1 MTIALVENLPAELD
15 DVTDALMGAVTTEF
29 QQLMSWDPEGRQL
42 VFPRDHPLLGGPECP
57 VTGCDKV
64 VFHTKDH
71 GLCVGC
77 AKRLKSS
84 GQGFEEFVSTAKRH
98 WRSIGVSNCRVSEC
112 GRPSKTS
119 RVGLCSAHLGQR
131 KSLGLSVEEFIRHPS
146 VKPLPG
152 FGPCEVAACP
162 RSRDGHSRRYCMAH
176 YQRRLLEVNKGST
189 LDEEIWRLTTPAIA
203 QAGVVSLLGL
213 PDRAVAEILYGLQE
227 RVAAGIRHKDHHVRP
242 FCDLVRA
249 RQIDSLA
256 EFDVSG
262 LSKMNAALA
271 KGFLKHVLRWTMSPE
286 TERHKDTW
294 NGAAFGMTGYLHFE
308 KISQPWLRRA
318 TQDWAVDDAPRHR
331 GTNPRGA
338 MQTQI
343 NCIVRLSE
351 SLRLNRPDKGIDPRL
366 LGRDDI
372 VAFLN
377 RMRYLVQQGEV
388 AAARHVTDVRHLRRM
403 LLRMRSLGLTQ
414 PDQPLHGL
422 PERFTLR
429 PEDIPDDPEDTAAGR
444 DLPPEVMRQLCEHLD
459 ALGAGGLQARTAV
472 ELLMDTGRRP
482 DEICKLPLDCLER
495 DGDGE
500 PVLVYDNR
508 KALRNGRR
516 LPIAKAT
523 AALIIEQQQRVRAR
537 FPDTPPKDLALLPT
551 PVANPHGTKP
561 LTASWLGVRHR
572 AWVVSLPDLLVPAVV
587 EVAGERVTKML
598 PFDKAMIFPYAYRHT
613 YAQRHADAGIPVD
626 ALRVL
631 MDHRQLDTTQRY
643 YRVSEKRQRDAV
655 ERVTAM
661 QFDRHGKRVWRQ
673 VKAVLDSEH
682 ARRAIGETQVP
693 YGTCTE
699 PSNVAAG
706 GHDCP
711 VRFRCVGCSHFRT
724 DVSYLPDLE
733 AYLADL
739 LRNRERLA
747 AFTDADDWAKG
758 EAMPSDDEITR
769 VRRLVK
775 RVREELDD
783 LTDEDRAQ
791 IQQAVTVVRRTR
803 ANVVSLGMPKV
814 RQPLPDLRPER
825 TA

>member
-1 MTIALVENLPAELD
+1 
-15 DVTDALMGAVTTEF
+15 
-29 QQLMSWDPEGRQL
+29 
-42 VFPRDHPLLGGPECP
+42 
-57 VTGCDKV
+57 
-64 VFHTKDH
+64 
-71 GLCVGC
+71 
-77 AKRLKSS
+77 
-84 GQGFEEFVSTAKRH
+84 
-98 WRSIGVSNCRVSEC
+98 
-112 GRPSKTS
+112 
-119 RVGLCSAHLGQR
+119 
-131 KSLGLSVEEFIRHPS
+131 
-146 VKPLPG
+146 
-152 FGPCEVAACP
+152 
-162 RSRDGHSRRYCMAH
+162 
-176 YQRRLLEVNKGST
+176 
-189 LDEEIWRLTTPAIA
+189 
-203 QAGVVSLLGL
+203 
-213 PDRAVAEILYGLQE
+213 
-227 RVAAGIRHKDHHVRP
+227 
-242 FCDLVRA
+242 
-249 RQIDSLA
+249 
-256 EFDVSG
+256 
-262 LSKMNAALA
+262 
-271 KGFLKHVLRWTMSPE
+271 
-286 TERHKDTW
+286 
-294 NGAAFGMTGYLHFE
+294 
-308 KISQPWLRRA
+308 
-318 TQDWAVDDAPRHR
+318 
-331 GTNPRGA
+331 

-351 SLRLNRPDKGIDPRL
+351 SLRLNRPDKGIDPRP

-422 PERFTLR
+422 PEQFMLR

-444 DLPPEVMRQLCEHLD
+444 DLPPEVMRQLCDHLD

-472 ELLMDTGRRP
+472 ELLMDTGRRAN
-482 DEICKLPLDCLER
+482 EICKLPLDCLER

-523 AALIIEQQQRVRAR
+523 ATLIIEQQQRVRAR
-537 FPDTPPKDLALLPT
+537 FPDTTAKDLALLPT

-572 AWVVSLPDLLVPAVV
+572 AWVVSLPDFLVPTVV

-598 PFDKAMIFPYAYRHT
+598 PFDKAKIFPYAYRHT

-643 YRVSEKRQRDAV
+643 YRVSEKRQREAV

-682 ARRAIGETQVP
+682 ARRAIGETRVP

-739 LRNRERLA
+739 LRNHERLA

-775 RVREELDD
+775 RVRDELDD
-783 LTDEDRAQ
+783 LTDEDRSRSSRPSPSSAE
-791 IQQAVTVVRRTR
+791 RGR
-803 ANVVSLGMPKV
+803 AS
-814 RQPLPDLRPER
+814 R
-825 TA
+825 